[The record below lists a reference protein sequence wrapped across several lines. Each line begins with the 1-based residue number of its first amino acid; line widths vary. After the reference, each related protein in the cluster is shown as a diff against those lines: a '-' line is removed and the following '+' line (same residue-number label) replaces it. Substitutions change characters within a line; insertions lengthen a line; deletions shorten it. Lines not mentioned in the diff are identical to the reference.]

1 MHVCHLNWT
10 QVSGVSTVACDS
22 SESRMSTCRCGA
34 ALKAPNRGNLCKD
47 AVVVEPNKNPP
58 PVDVIIPEIAMF
70 FDYLWSWL
78 VHIFVYPSQ
87 VRSPQMME
95 IPQKNGNHVMHY
107 NWPWLTKPFSYLIT
121 LKNREHHVKCK
132 TIFPHRNGYY
142 TLELVSPLIT
152 LLNIDSNPP
161 IGSGVRGKQHFW
173 NRETFSLASFRT
185 LPCGNNQFYVVYN
198 RHMFDGFQYLCSR
211 STRRVSIYV
220 FPLLS
225 KLVHIWAPFHKDSSK
240 LGVFFDASWHLQN
253 TGTWTWV
260 ECFNGSLQWS
270 FWQQVLPGNISYS
283 LQGNMYFV
291 SVYCIFRQVGDF
303 TYSQLPIRFGLL
315 AGRSRQA

>member
-1 MHVCHLNWT
+1 
-10 QVSGVSTVACDS
+10 
-22 SESRMSTCRCGA
+22 
-34 ALKAPNRGNLCKD
+34 
-47 AVVVEPNKNPP
+47 
-58 PVDVIIPEIAMF
+58 
-70 FDYLWSWL
+70 
-78 VHIFVYPSQ
+78 
-87 VRSPQMME
+87 
-95 IPQKNGNHVMHY
+95 MHY

-198 RHMFDGFQYLCSR
+198 RHMFDGFQYLCSP

-240 LGVFFDASWHLQN
+240 LGVFFWCIMAPPKYGHVDLSRM
-253 TGTWTWV
+253 
-260 ECFNGSLQWS
+260 LQWFAS
-270 FWQQVLPGNISYS
+270 MIFLATGAAREHILLPPRQYVLCFCLLYISPGGWFYI
-283 LQGNMYFV
+283 
-291 SVYCIFRQVGDF
+291 
-303 TYSQLPIRFGLL
+303 LPTANQIWF
-315 AGRSRQA
+315 AGRPLTPSLMDHGGVTLTT